1 MIINLMDVINNK
13 KTMIDI
19 DNDIIFPLELL
30 EGTSIRRLEN
40 IHFNGKIKRLV
51 DDTFE
56 LSGNL
61 SGMMILPDDI
71 TLEDYKYDFNCEIEE
86 NFEENVLNLQKSID
100 ISSIL
105 WENILVEI
113 PLKVVNPK
121 NENIKL
127 EGNGWRLVS
136 EDDVHEAN
144 NPLSEL
150 EELFRKE

>member
-1 MIINLMDVINNK
+1 MIINLMDIINNK

-30 EGTSIRRLEN
+30 EGTSIRKLEN

-136 EDDVHEAN
+136 EDDVNEAN